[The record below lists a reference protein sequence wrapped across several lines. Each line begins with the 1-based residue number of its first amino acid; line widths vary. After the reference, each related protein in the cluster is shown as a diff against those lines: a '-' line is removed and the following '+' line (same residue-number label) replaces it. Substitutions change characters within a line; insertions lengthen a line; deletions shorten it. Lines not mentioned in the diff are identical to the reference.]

1 MPTVLVNGEFL
12 APSDARISA
21 FDAGLQHAVGLF
33 ETMTAVMSGGEA
45 RVIGLDEHLAR
56 LAISAKELGLTRELN
71 LAALEEAVVA
81 TVERDATPRQ
91 RVRLTV
97 TGGDLN
103 LLAGG
108 KAENAGPTVLVVSQ
122 PAVTYPTEM
131 YDNGI
136 SVVVADFRANPLD
149 EGEGHKT
156 LNYWTRLR
164 ELQKAAAKRA
174 GEALVFS
181 VTNHLCGGCVSNLIL
196 VKDGQVI
203 TPIARGEEH
212 QTGGTGAAAG
222 SASGGVRLRAPVLP
236 GITRAH
242 VLDWAA
248 GAGLKVIKRLV
259 SIDDLLK
266 ADEVVVTNSSF
277 GVLPVTRLE
286 RESIGNGEVGPIT
299 HQWIANWREQI
310 DA

>member
-1 MPTVLVNGEFL
+1 MPTVLVNGEFV
-12 APSDARISA
+12 AAGDARVSA

-56 LAISAKELGLTRELN
+56 LAMSAKDLGLARELN

-81 TVERDATPRQ
+81 TVERDGSPRQ

-103 LLAGG
+103 LLSGAG
-108 KAENAGPTVLVVSQ
+108 AENAGPTVLVVSQ
-122 PAVTYPTEM
+122 PAVNYPTEM

-136 SVVVADFRANPLD
+136 SVVVADFRSNPLD

-181 VTNHLCGGCVSNLIL
+181 VTNHLCGGCVSNLVL

-203 TPIARGEEH
+203 TPLARGEESEGAST
-212 QTGGTGAAAG
+212 TGP
-222 SASGGVRLRAPVLP
+222 GGVRLRSPVLP
-236 GITRAH
+236 GITRSH
-242 VLDWAA
+242 VLDWAS
-248 GAGLKVIKRLV
+248 GSGLSITKRLV

-266 ADEVVVTNSSF
+266 ADEVVVTNSGF
-277 GVLPVTRLE
+277 GILPVTRLE
-286 RESIGNGEVGPIT
+286 REPVGKGAVGPISR
-299 HQWIANWREQI
+299 QWIANWREQV

>member
-1 MPTVLVNGEFL
+1 MPTVLVNGEFV
-12 APSDARISA
+12 APGDARVSA

-45 RVIGLDEHLAR
+45 RVVGLDEHLAR
-56 LAISAKELGLTRELN
+56 LANSAKELGLARELN
-71 LAALEEAVVA
+71 IAALQEAVLA
-81 TVERDATPRQ
+81 TVERDGTPRQ
-91 RVRLTV
+91 RVRLTI

-103 LLAGG
+103 LLSGAG
-108 KAENAGPTVLVVSQ
+108 AENAGPTVLVVSQ
-122 PAVTYPTEM
+122 PAVNYPKEM

-136 SVVVADFRANPLD
+136 GVVVADFRANPLD

-196 VKDGQVI
+196 VKDDQVI
-203 TPIARGEEH
+203 TPIARGEEA
-212 QTGGTGAAAG
+212 QGASTTGP
-222 SASGGVRLRAPVLP
+222 GGVRLRSPVLP
-236 GITRAH
+236 GITRQQ
-242 VLDWAA
+242 VLDWAS
-248 GAGLKVIKRLV
+248 GSGLTVTKRLV

-266 ADEVVVTNSSF
+266 ADEVVVTNSGF
-277 GVLPVTRLE
+277 GILPVTRLE
-286 RESIGNGEVGPIT
+286 RETVAKGVVGPIT
-299 HQWIANWREQI
+299 HQWIANWREQVET
-310 DA
+310 

>member
-12 APSDARISA
+12 APGDARISA

-45 RVIGLDEHLAR
+45 RVIGLDEHLSR
-56 LAISAKELGLTRELN
+56 LAVSAKELGLTRELN

-81 TVERDATPRQ
+81 TVERDATHRQ

-122 PAVTYPTEM
+122 PAITYPAEM

-181 VTNHLCGGCVSNLIL
+181 VTNHLCGGCVSNLML

-203 TPIARGEEH
+203 TPIARGEETE
-212 QTGGTGAAAG
+212 TGGTGAAA
-222 SASGGVRLRAPVLP
+222 GGVRLRAPVLP
-236 GITRAH
+236 GITRQH
-242 VLDWAA
+242 VLEWAA
-248 GAGLKVIKRLV
+248 GSGLKVTKRLV
-259 SIDDLLK
+259 AIDDLLK
-266 ADEVVVTNSSF
+266 ADEIVVTNSSF
-277 GVLPVTRLE
+277 GILPVTRLE
-286 RESIGNGEVGPIT
+286 RESIGQGVVGPIT
-299 HQWIANWREQI
+299 RQWIANWREQV

>member
-12 APSDARISA
+12 APGDARISA

-45 RVIGLDEHLAR
+45 RVIGLDEHLSR

-122 PAVTYPTEM
+122 PAITYPAEM

-196 VKDGQVI
+196 IKDGQVI
-203 TPIARGEEH
+203 TPIARGEE
-212 QTGGTGAAAG
+212 TESGGT
-222 SASGGVRLRAPVLP
+222 STGGVRLRAPVLP
-236 GITRAH
+236 GITRQH

-248 GAGLKVIKRLV
+248 GTGMTVTKRLV

-266 ADEVVVTNSSF
+266 ADEIVVTNSSF

-286 RESIGNGEVGPIT
+286 RETIGGGSVGPIT
-299 HQWIANWREQI
+299 LQWVANWREQV

>member
-1 MPTVLVNGEFL
+1 MPTVLVNGEFV
-12 APSDARISA
+12 APGDARVSA
-21 FDAGLQHAVGLF
+21 FDAGMQHAVGLF

-56 LAISAKELGLTRELN
+56 LVVSAKELGLARELN
-71 LAALEEAVVA
+71 VAALEEAVVA
-81 TVERDATPRQ
+81 TVERDATHRQ

-103 LLAGG
+103 LLSGAS
-108 KAENAGPTVLVVSQ
+108 AENAGPTVLVVSQ
-122 PAVTYPTEM
+122 PAVNYPTEM

-136 SVVVADFRANPLD
+136 SVVVADYRSNPLD

-196 VKDGQVI
+196 VKGDEVI
-203 TPIARGEEH
+203 TPLARGEEMEGA
-212 QTGGTGAAAG
+212 TG
-222 SASGGVRLRAPVLP
+222 SGGLRLRSPVLP
-236 GITRAH
+236 GITRSH
-242 VLDWAA
+242 VLDWAS
-248 GAGLKVIKRLV
+248 GSGLTVTKRLV

-266 ADEVVVTNSSF
+266 ADEVVVTNSGF
-277 GVLPVTRLE
+277 GILPVTRLE
-286 RESIGNGEVGPIT
+286 RENVGKGVVGPISR
-299 HQWIANWREQI
+299 QWMANWREQV

>member
-12 APSDARISA
+12 APNDARISA
-21 FDAGLQHAVGLF
+21 FDAGVQHAVGLF

-45 RVIGLDEHLAR
+45 RVIGLDEHLSR
-56 LAISAKELGLTRELN
+56 LALSAKELGLTRELN

-91 RVRLTV
+91 RVRLTI

-103 LLAGG
+103 LLSGG

-122 PAVTYPTEM
+122 PAVIYPAEM

-196 VKDGQVI
+196 VKDGTVI
-203 TPIARGEEH
+203 TPIARGEEND
-212 QTGGTGAAAG
+212 AALSG
-222 SASGGVRLRAPVLP
+222 PGGVRLRAPVLP

-248 GAGLKVIKRLV
+248 GSGLKVIKRLV

-286 RESIGNGEVGPIT
+286 RESIGKGIVGPIT
-299 HQWIANWREQI
+299 RQWVANWREQI

>member
-1 MPTVLVNGEFL
+1 MPTVLVNGEFV
-12 APSDARISA
+12 APGDARVSA

-45 RVIGLDEHLAR
+45 RVVGLDEHLAR
-56 LAISAKELGLTRELN
+56 LANSAKELGLARELN
-71 LAALEEAVVA
+71 IAALEEAVLA
-81 TVERDATPRQ
+81 TVERDGTPRQ

-103 LLAGG
+103 LLSGAG
-108 KAENAGPTVLVVSQ
+108 AENAGPTVLVVSQ
-122 PAVTYPTEM
+122 PAVNYPKEM

-136 SVVVADFRANPLD
+136 GVVVADFRANPLD

-203 TPIARGEEH
+203 TPIARGEEA
-212 QTGGTGAAAG
+212 QGASTTGP
-222 SASGGVRLRAPVLP
+222 GGVRLRSPVLP
-236 GITRAH
+236 GITRQH
-242 VLDWAA
+242 VLDWAS
-248 GAGLKVIKRLV
+248 GSGLTVTRRLV

-266 ADEVVVTNSSF
+266 ADEVVVTNSGF
-277 GVLPVTRLE
+277 GILPVTRLE
-286 RESIGNGEVGPIT
+286 REAVAKGVVGPIT
-299 HQWIANWREQI
+299 RQWIANWREQVET
-310 DA
+310 

>member
-1 MPTVLVNGEFL
+1 MPTVLVNGEFV
-12 APSDARISA
+12 APGDARVSA

-45 RVIGLDEHLAR
+45 RVVGLDEHLNR
-56 LAISAKELGLTRELN
+56 LANSAKELGLARELN
-71 LAALEEAVVA
+71 IAALEEAVLA
-81 TVERDATPRQ
+81 TVERDGTPRQ

-103 LLAGG
+103 LLSGAS
-108 KAENAGPTVLVVSQ
+108 AENAGPTVLVVSQ
-122 PAVTYPTEM
+122 PAVNYPQEM

-203 TPIARGEEH
+203 TPLARGEE
-212 QTGGTGAAAG
+212 TESNTPVAG
-222 SASGGVRLRAPVLP
+222 PAGIRLRAPVLP
-236 GITRAH
+236 GITRQH

-248 GAGLKVIKRLV
+248 GSGLQVTKRLV

-266 ADEVVVTNSSF
+266 ADEVVVTNSGF

-286 RESIGNGEVGPIT
+286 RETIAQGVVGPISR
-299 HQWIANWREQI
+299 QWIANWREQI